1 MVLLVLAAVLL
12 VVFVLQLAR
21 QPGGKVN
28 LGDQEFS
35 LGNDVVFA
43 QTVAKR
49 GPLIFAPLS
58 GHITLYVQHLGIDP
72 ALGWLAFNA
81 HVDGQPSDCFV
92 KWRPATSDFVD
103 QPALGVKGIQCAP
116 LVFPADG
123 TGLQHF
129 ATRVSSNQVVINLRQ
144 PIGTNPP
151 ASSTTA
157 TPTTATP
164 TTTAATTTTA
174 PVGLTTTAPG

>member
-1 MVLLVLAAVLL
+1 ML
-12 VVFVLQLAR
+12 FRSQLAR

-58 GHITLYVQHLGIDP
+58 GHVTLFVQHLGTKP
-72 ALGWLAFNA
+72 AEGWLAFDA
-81 HVDGQPSDCFV
+81 HVEGQPADCFV
-92 KWRPATSDFVD
+92 KWRPATVDFVD
-103 QPALGVKGIQCAP
+103 QPAVGVKGVQCAP
-116 LVFPADG
+116 MVFPADG
-123 TGLQHF
+123 TGLEHF

-144 PIGTNPP
+144 PIGTSP
-151 ASSTTA
+151 ATSA
-157 TPTTATP
+157 
-164 TTTAATTTTA
+164 TTAATTAA
-174 PVGLTTTAPG
+174 PATTTTVATGSAPTASEAPG